1 MSVET
6 ESAFGRLLSAME
18 EGGIAACLEQ
28 LVEQLE
34 AQQKL
39 QELFEARKMQVRLQL
54 GLPLL
59 TNDLPADLSD
69 EERRE
74 VEDKLIDHYQHVY
87 RDVGLLMFRAG
98 QLGQGWM
105 LLQAAGEEQTA
116 RRELESMEVHEEI
129 MDEFIDVALR
139 QGVAPALGFQA
150 VLDNYGTCN
159 AITTYDQTLYNRPL
173 ADKQAAATM
182 LVNHLHEELMA
193 TVKADI
199 AQQKGSEPEETT
211 LRELVTDRDWLFTEG
226 GYHIDTTHLASTIR
240 FARCLDDEQTL
251 RKAIDL
257 TEYGRRLDTPFQHE
271 GEEPFKDI
279 YASHALLFHAMLGE
293 QVDEALEYFGSRA
306 EEVDIAAEGSGA
318 AETYIAL
325 LHRVGKAQ
333 EAAHATV
340 KLVPP
345 GIYTQGLAPTL
356 FELCEETGEFQPLID
371 ACQQRDDLLGFAAG
385 LIQTKLNEGN
395 A

>member
-1 MSVET
+1 MSVDT
-6 ESAFGRLLSAME
+6 QSTFAQLQSAME
-18 EGGIAACLEQ
+18 SGGIAACLER
-28 LVEQLE
+28 LAEQL
-34 AQQKL
+34 QVQNKL
-39 QELFEARKMQVRLQL
+39 QELFEARKMQVRLEL
-54 GLPLL
+54 DLPLL
-59 TNDLPADLSD
+59 TNDLPADLGD
-69 EERRE
+69 EQRRE
-74 VEDKLIDHYQHVY
+74 VEDKLVDRYQVVY
-87 RDVGLLMFRAG
+87 RDVGLLMFRSG

-105 LLQAAGEEQTA
+105 LLQAAGEEATA
-116 RRELESMEVHEEI
+116 RRELETMDVDEES

-139 QGVAPALGFQA
+139 QGVAPALGFAA
-150 VLDNYGTCN
+150 VLEHYGTCN

-173 ADKQAAATM
+173 ADKQAAATL

-211 LRELVTDRDWLFTEG
+211 LRELVSDRDWLFTEG

-240 FARCLDDEQTL
+240 FARSLEDEPTL

-279 YASHALLFHAMLGE
+279 YASHALLFHALLGE
-293 QVDEALEYFGSRA
+293 RVDEALAYFGARA
-306 EEVDIAAEGSGA
+306 EEVDIAAEGSAA

-325 LHRVGKAQ
+325 LHRVGKNQ
-333 EAAHATV
+333 EAAIATV
-340 KLVPP
+340 KLIPP

-356 FELCEETGEFQPLID
+356 FELCEQTGDFQPLID
-371 ACQQRDDLLGFAAG
+371 ACAERDDLLGYAAG
-385 LIQTKLNEGN
+385 LIQSKLNEE
-395 A
+395 